1 MHRITPCL
9 WFDGR
14 VDEAI
19 EFYQR
24 IFEDFQVSSVQRY
37 GEGAPL
43 PAGTILTATIVIAG
57 QDLMI
62 LNGGPHYKLSEAFSL
77 YVPCES
83 QAEVDYF
90 WDKLSGD
97 GGEPGRCGW
106 LKDKFGVS
114 WQIVP
119 TALGELL
126 GDQDP
131 GKAQRVLHAMLQMN
145 KLNIADLERARDQ

>member
-1 MHRITPCL
+1 VRKITPCL

-19 EFYQR
+19 EFYQS
-24 IFEDFQVSSVQRY
+24 IFEDFRVSSVQRY

-43 PAGTILTATIVIAG
+43 PAGTILTATIVIVG
-57 QDLMI
+57 QDLLI
-62 LNGGPHYKLSEAFSL
+62 LNGGPHYQLSEAFSL

-83 QAEVDYF
+83 QEEVDYF
-90 WDKLSGD
+90 WDKLSAE

-119 TALGELL
+119 TVLGGLL

-131 GKAQRVLHAMLQMN
+131 AKAQRVLHAMLQMN
-145 KLNIADLERARDQ
+145 KLIIADLEQARDQ

>member
-1 MHRITPCL
+1 VRKITPCL

-19 EFYQR
+19 DFYGT
-24 IFEDFQVSSVQRY
+24 IFDDVRVDGVQRY

-57 QDLMI
+57 QDLMV

-77 YVPCES
+77 YVPCET
-83 QAEVDYF
+83 QEEVDYF
-90 WDKLSGD
+90 WEKLSAD

-119 TALGELL
+119 TVLGELL
-126 GDQDP
+126 GDKDS

-145 KLNIADLERARDQ
+145 KLIIADLEQAHDQ

>member
-1 MHRITPCL
+1 MRKITPCL

-24 IFEDFQVSSVQRY
+24 IFEDVQVSSVQRY

-57 QDLMI
+57 QELMI
-62 LNGGPHYKLSEAFSL
+62 LNGGPHDKLSEAFSL

-90 WDKLSGD
+90 WEKLSAD

-119 TALGELL
+119 TVLGELL
-126 GDQDP
+126 GHPDP
-131 GKAQRVLHAMLQMN
+131 AKAQRVLQVMLHMN
-145 KLNIADLERARDQ
+145 KLVIADLEQARDC